1 MTSLVQTIAVRDRVR
16 RNVAKKTGELYGA
29 IIAEINT
36 VKRLL
41 DGVKRVPE
49 RSAVLPPRA
58 AQANRARTLSR
69 RLECM
74 WEVLQRVQVRVLDSR
89 HAFKVLCSHAQGV
102 GVKSAPRTV

>member
-1 MTSLVQTIAVRDRVR
+1 MIAVRDRVR

-29 IIAEINT
+29 IIAEINA

-41 DGVKRVPE
+41 DAVKRAPE

-58 AQANRARTLSR
+58 AQAYRARTLSL

-74 WEVLQRVQVRVLDSR
+74 WDVLQRVKVRYSMAVRMLAR
-89 HAFKVLCSHAQGV
+89 ACSMA
-102 GVKSAPRTV
+102 